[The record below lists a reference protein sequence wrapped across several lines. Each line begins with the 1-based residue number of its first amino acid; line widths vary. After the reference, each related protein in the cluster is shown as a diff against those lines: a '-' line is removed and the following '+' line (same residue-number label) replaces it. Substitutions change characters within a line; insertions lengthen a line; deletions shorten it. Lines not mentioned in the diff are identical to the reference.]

1 MAAQPFVRLCLVSTP
16 VHQHNLVSHSLQD
29 LEINHFQFLLAAM
42 LGMGF
47 EYLSGQMQQQ
57 GTEVLVMLETGVG
70 EVTTS

>member
-1 MAAQPFVRLCLVSTP
+1 
-16 VHQHNLVSHSLQD
+16 
-29 LEINHFQFLLAAM
+29 M

-57 GTEVLVMLETGVG
+57 GTEVLVMLETGAG